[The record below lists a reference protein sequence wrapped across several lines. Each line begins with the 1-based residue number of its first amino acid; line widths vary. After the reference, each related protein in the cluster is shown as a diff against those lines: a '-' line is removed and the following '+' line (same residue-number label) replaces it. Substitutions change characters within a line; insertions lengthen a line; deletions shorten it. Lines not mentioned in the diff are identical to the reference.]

1 MIIVVAVFIRTASD
15 DFRKTERQM
24 ESYMPHVKN
33 VAHKVYIE
41 IDVKTIDSD
50 RPGLSQLIADI
61 EAGLVNKVICHSA
74 ERISR
79 NPVELGKFMQLA
91 NQKNVPLVFAE

>member
-1 MIIVVAVFIRTASD
+1 MHPTCQ
-15 DFRKTERQM
+15 KL
-24 ESYMPHVKN
+24 
-33 VAHKVYIE
+33 AHKVYIE

-61 EAGLVNKVICHSA
+61 ETGLVNKVICHGA

-79 NPVELGKFMQLA
+79 SPVELGNFMRIA
-91 NQKNVPLVFAE
+91 NQMNVPVVFAE

>member
-1 MIIVVAVFIRTASD
+1 MVAVFIRTASN
-15 DFRKTERQM
+15 DFRKTEKQM
-24 ESYMPHVKN
+24 ESCMPLVQN

-50 RPGLSQLIADI
+50 RPGLSQLITDI

-91 NQKNVPLVFAE
+91 NQKNVPLIFAE

>member
-1 MIIVVAVFIRTASD
+1 MVAVFIRTASD
-15 DFRKTERQM
+15 DFRKTEKQI
-24 ESYMPHVKN
+24 ESCMPLVQD
-33 VAHKVYIE
+33 VAHKVYME
-41 IDVKTIDSD
+41 INVKTIDSD

-79 NPVELGKFMQLA
+79 NPVELGKFMHLA
-91 NQKNVPLVFAE
+91 NQMNVPLIFTK